1 MQLQDAALVNRLL
14 VCLLPS
20 LTWPPPAGELLT
32 LARELRKIHT
42 VPCGGKGLQL
52 QVSTTRTRHVMH

>member
-1 MQLQDAALVNRLL
+1 MVNRLL